1 MHNPLKTENR
11 QPKTLN
17 HIPFMKT
24 LLFWCL
30 LLCISPTIW
39 AQRAGSVK
47 IHAHNDYEKPVPL
60 MAALE
65 NRADFIEADI
75 WLVDGKLMVA
85 HDRKDINPAR
95 TLDSLYL
102 NPIVRLFAQNGGR
115 ISSDRTYRP
124 ALVIDLKDKF
134 DDIWPVLQARLA
146 QNIDIFNPFSNPNGI
161 QVIISGSRPKVERM
175 IDYPLFVQFDGRP
188 TEIYDDETVRRVA
201 LISDSF
207 YNYSRWDGNGDLP
220 DADREKLKRMIRRA
234 HDQNKM
240 IRFWATPDNPNAWKQ
255 LRKLGVD
262 VLNTDK
268 VAECRKSL

>member
-1 MHNPLKTENR
+1 
-11 QPKTLN
+11 
-17 HIPFMKT
+17 MKT

-39 AQRAGSVK
+39 AQRSGSVK